1 MSLNHVSFTLVLK
14 FLKLTER
21 SKNLVVHKWWIAK
34 KPMWNAKN
42 WSLPKNGELWNGEL
56 WSGELRGPPVV
67 SFMKA
72 SFRFLSNVNE

>member
-1 MSLNHVSFTLVLK
+1 MSFKHVSFTLVLK

-34 KPMWNAKN
+34 KPMWNARN

-56 WSGELRGPPVV
+56 WSGELWGPPVLKFLDG
-67 SFMKA
+67 SF
-72 SFRFLSNVNE
+72 